1 MQLNIAFIGYNTAQT
16 YIYFQEFIACNI
28 DQISRYNSTT
38 GFIVLKDGTQI
49 YRVAG
54 RPESIKGRHFD
65 QILVAKDRQTY
76 TGDVQT
82 AVLMQLYNCLTL
94 QVPEH
99 LQIIIY
105 DLDSEE
111 GKT

>member
-16 YIYFQEFIACNI
+16 YTYFQEFIACNI

-38 GFIVLKDGTQI
+38 GFIIFKDGTQI
-49 YRVAG
+49 YRVSG
-54 RPESIKGRHFD
+54 HPESIKGRRFD
-65 QILVAKDRQTY
+65 QILVAKDRRTY
-76 TGDVQT
+76 VGDVQT
-82 AVLMQLYNCLTL
+82 EVRLRVYNRLTS

-99 LQIIIY
+99 LEIIIY

-111 GKT
+111 D